1 MSTAGVV
8 QDSGNLFSMLDAQH
22 EDWIVTRAMEIMER
36 RVFCGGQTLQSPTA
50 VKDFLRIKLA
60 GQPNEVFA
68 VLFLDSQFRVIKY
81 DELFKGTVNQTSVYP
96 RVVLCEAMKHNA
108 AAVVFAHNHPS
119 GLTEPS
125 NNDKVMTSKLKTI
138 LAEVDV
144 RVIDHVVVGQG
155 EPYSFAEKGLL

>member
-1 MSTAGVV
+1 MSTADTV
-8 QDSGNLFSMLDAQH
+8 QNSGNLFSMQDTEH
-22 EDWIVTRAMEIMER
+22 EDWIVTRAMEIVER
-36 RVFCGGQTLQSPTA
+36 RVFLGGPPLQSPTA

-68 VLFLDSQFRVIKY
+68 VLFLDSQFRVIAY

-96 RVVLCEAMKHNA
+96 RVVLSEAMKHNA
-108 AAVVFAHNHPS
+108 SAIVFAHNHPS

-125 NNDKVMTSKLKTI
+125 NNDKVITSKLKTI
-138 LAEVDV
+138 LNEVDV
-144 RVIDHVVVGQG
+144 RVLDHIVVGQG